1 MEDPVK
7 EQQTQ
12 TQTQTPLPDIVGL
25 GKPKLQRYPL
35 RSGTKLKE
43 EKPPAPELSNPSS
56 TSVSKPRVRPTS
68 SVSKSVSV
76 LDLSGKDKSAKPPR
90 RLSIPAKS
98 IVSPAPK
105 PSGNITP
112 ISEARQRRSVASQ
125 GKNDTPVS
133 DVSRTTSRKKFN
145 VLSSASYWLSQI
157 KLSESAAKHSI
168 SLGFFKLAFEAGCE
182 PLQRMRDEL
191 KSYTQRHDISGLGEP
206 VKELFERYNISE
218 NTEQV
223 QVSETF
229 SQVPEEGTRSSDD
242 DVHSSSSTGGSRKLK
257 PRSLNA
263 DADQTSPVTESAKKR
278 TIQKNNSA
286 IRTRGSLNKN
296 SANSK
301 LVSETGGRKLL
312 KKPEKPSK
320 LDSNREKGKTK
331 QGKKSAA
338 EAVPVSTLP
347 AEDVLQENK
356 ENMDAPPMEE
366 INLSEVV

>member
-1 MEDPVK
+1 
-7 EQQTQ
+7 
-12 TQTQTPLPDIVGL
+12 
-25 GKPKLQRYPL
+25 
-35 RSGTKLKE
+35 
-43 EKPPAPELSNPSS
+43 
-56 TSVSKPRVRPTS
+56 
-68 SVSKSVSV
+68 
-76 LDLSGKDKSAKPPR
+76 
-90 RLSIPAKS
+90 
-98 IVSPAPK
+98 
-105 PSGNITP
+105 
-112 ISEARQRRSVASQ
+112 
-125 GKNDTPVS
+125 
-133 DVSRTTSRKKFN
+133 
-145 VLSSASYWLSQI
+145 
-157 KLSESAAKHSI
+157 
-168 SLGFFKLAFEAGCE
+168 
-182 PLQRMRDEL
+182 MRDEL
-191 KSYTQRHDISGLGEP
+191 KSYTQRHDLSELGEP
-206 VKELFERYNISE
+206 LKELFERYNISE

-301 LVSETGGRKLL
+301 LVSETGGRKSL

-338 EAVPVSTLP
+338 EAGK
-347 AEDVLQENK
+347 A
-356 ENMDAPPMEE
+356 
-366 INLSEVV
+366 